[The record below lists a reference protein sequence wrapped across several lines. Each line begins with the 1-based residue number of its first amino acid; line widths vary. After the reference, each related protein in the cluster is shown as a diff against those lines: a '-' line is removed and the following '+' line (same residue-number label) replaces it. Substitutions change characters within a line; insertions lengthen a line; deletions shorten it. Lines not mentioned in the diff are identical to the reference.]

1 MPALS
6 RLSETTRGL
15 LNQIADELD
24 PSSLN
29 WISGYLAGVAHVR
42 SNGAQTSLTQ
52 SNLALVPNSAA
63 PAIDQKPATI
73 LFGSQTG
80 NAQRIAEEF
89 ALRLQQAGIPHR
101 IVRADR
107 YKTREL
113 KDEHLLYVV
122 ISTQGEGD
130 PPDDSIAFFEF
141 LSGARAPKLGHLKYG
156 VLGLGD
162 SSYPLFCGIAEKID
176 ARLSELGAQR
186 LLATGLA
193 DLDIETVA
201 TPWQNQAFELLQ
213 QEQQSQTTAQSN
225 VTVLDA
231 TTRSSQYSRT
241 RPYQA
246 TVLAHQV
253 ITGRDSTKDIRHYEL
268 SLEDSGIQYQPGDAL
283 GVWPRQNPKLV
294 AAVIEHLGLDPQEIV
309 RVQDQEHSVETWLSQ
324 YRELTQLTKPFLT
337 ELGKRNTSSD
347 LQQAL
352 TTEGLSQLQALLQ
365 THQVLDA
372 LQRFPS
378 TWSATELVTAL
389 RPLAPRMYSIAS
401 SQSVVDE
408 EVHLT
413 VANVQYEFNEQARW
427 GVTSDYLAHV
437 AEGDTVSIFIDA
449 NSRFRLPE
457 DNDRDII
464 MIGPGTG
471 IAPFRAF
478 LQERGIN
485 GGAGKNW
492 LFFGNPHFHS
502 DFLYQTELQ
511 RALEEGELQRL
522 DVAFSRDQADKVYV
536 QHRLLEQAA
545 EVYAWIQGGAHVYVC
560 GDANHMAKDVHQ
572 ALQDIAQQAGGLN
585 PEQARAWLDELAAQ
599 GRYARDVY

>member
-6 RLSETTRGL
+6 RLSATTQGL
-15 LNQIADELD
+15 INQIADELD
-24 PSSLN
+24 PAALN
-29 WISGYLAGVAHVR
+29 WISGYLAGVAHAR
-42 SNGAQTSLTQ
+42 TSGATASLAQNG
-52 SNLALVPNSAA
+52 LALVPSIAA
-63 PAIDQKPATI
+63 PAAEHKPATI

-80 NAQRIAEEF
+80 NAQRVAEQF
-89 ALRLQQAGIPHR
+89 ALRLQQAGIAHR
-101 IVRADR
+101 LLRADR

-113 KDEHLLYVV
+113 KDEQLLYVV

-176 ARLSELGAQR
+176 ARLNELGAQR
-186 LLATGLA
+186 LLDTGLA

-201 TPWQNQAFELLQ
+201 IPWQNQAFELLE
-213 QEQQSQTTAQSN
+213 QEQVKQTTAQSN
-225 VTVLDA
+225 VTVLGPA
-231 TTRSSQYSRT
+231 THQNQYSRT
-241 RPYQA
+241 APYLA
-246 TVLAHQV
+246 TVLAHQI
-253 ITGRDSTKDIRHYEL
+253 ITGRDSSKDIRHYEL
-268 SLEDSGIQYQPGDAL
+268 SLEGSGIRYQPGDAL
-283 GVWPRQNPKLV
+283 GIWPRQNPKLV
-294 AAVIEHLGLDPQEIV
+294 TAVIEQLELDPTETV
-309 RVQDQEHSVETWLSQ
+309 RVQDQEHSLETWLSQ

-337 ELGKRNTSSD
+337 ELAKRTNDST
-347 LQQAL
+347 LHQAL
-352 TTEGLSQLQALLQ
+352 SADGLSHLQRLLD
-365 THQVLDA
+365 THQVIDA

-378 TWSATELVTAL
+378 QWTATDIVHSL

-401 SQSVVDE
+401 SQNVVDE

-413 VANVQYEFNEQARW
+413 VANVQYTFNEQARW
-427 GVTSDYLAHV
+427 GVTTDYLANI

-449 NSRFRLPE
+449 NTRFRLPE
-457 DNDRDII
+457 DPDRDII

-478 LQERGIN
+478 LQERSFT
-485 GGAGKNW
+485 AGQGRNW

-502 DFLYQTELQ
+502 DFLYQTEWQ

-522 DVAFSRDQADKVYV
+522 DVAFSREQPEKVYV

-545 EVYAWIQGGAHVYVC
+545 DVYAWIQGGAHVYVC
-560 GDANHMAKDVHQ
+560 GDAKQMAKDVHQ
-572 ALQDIAQQAGGLN
+572 ALQAIAQQAGGLT
-585 PEQARAWLDELAAQ
+585 PEQARVWLDELAAQ